1 MAASLRRRAHAAVD
15 SQNTGRLF
23 LRRLLQEHA
32 MLLREVAELRSLR
45 DNAYHD
51 SLTGL
56 RNARY
61 LHVRLREELQRGA
74 SLRSAVGAVV
84 LLDINGFTRLNQGL
98 GRSVGD
104 QALRWLGQQLVDT
117 LRISDVCCRTGADE
131 FTLILPDTDGAG
143 AEATVF
149 RLMQAACATGGEK
162 WQPLTLNSGLAVWP
176 QDGDDVNVLLARAT
190 RTLAADRR
198 RPGLGRARLRLV
210 P

>member
-1 MAASLRRRAHAAVD
+1 MAAPLRRRAHAAVD

-61 LHVRLREELQRGA
+61 LHVRLQEELQRGA
-74 SLRSAVGAVV
+74 SMKSAVGAVV

-98 GRSVGD
+98 GRAVGD

-149 RLMQAACATGGEK
+149 RLMQAACSTSGEK

-176 QDGDDVNVLLARAT
+176 HDGDDVNVLLARAT

-198 RPGLGRARLRLV
+198 RPGVGRARLRLV